1 MHNTVFGIG
10 KIQGKSLLNCSSTY
24 KIIGGGP
31 NLRWFNL
38 KCIMENQ
45 PDQNIIPKQ
54 YTGTSM
60 DALEEQISSST
71 EEAIALFKQASA
83 KLLSVND
90 WGKYAGMSNFQLMDP
105 HGIKA
110 ERNAEEGDYIRIDI
124 PGPGTSVGKGYD
136 WVRIQEIKNIE
147 ESELQILAITVR
159 PCAHPLE
166 IEGKTAHF
174 LKDTATSTF
183 VVKRYGLRITAE
195 EHGRNELPN
204 TETGSLYDKGRNFV
218 VGMAA
223 KLGLSYPQWKSL
235 VKGLLED

>member
-1 MHNTVFGIG
+1 
-10 KIQGKSLLNCSSTY
+10 
-24 KIIGGGP
+24 
-31 NLRWFNL
+31 
-38 KCIMENQ
+38 MENQ

-60 DALEEQISSST
+60 DALEERFCSSI
-71 EEAIALFKQASA
+71 EEATALFNRTAT
-83 KLLSVND
+83 KLLSIND
-90 WGKYAGMSNFQLMDP
+90 WDKYAGMSNFQLMDAW
-105 HGIKA
+105 GIKV
-110 ERNAEEGDYIRIDI
+110 ERTAEEGDFIRIDI
-124 PGPGTSVGKGYD
+124 PGPGTRAGRGYD

-147 ESELQILAITVR
+147 DGEYQILTITVR

-166 IEGKTAHF
+166 KDDKTAHF

-183 VVKRYGLRITAE
+183 VVKRNGLHITAE

-223 KLGLSYPQWKSL
+223 KLGLSYPQWKRL
-235 VKGLLED
+235 VKGLLQD

>member
-1 MHNTVFGIG
+1 
-10 KIQGKSLLNCSSTY
+10 
-24 KIIGGGP
+24 
-31 NLRWFNL
+31 
-38 KCIMENQ
+38 MEDQSN
-45 PDQNIIPKQ
+45 QNIIPKQ

-60 DALEEQISSST
+60 DALEEQFCSSV
-71 EEAIALFKQASA
+71 EEAITLFNRTSA

-110 ERNAEEGDYIRIDI
+110 ERTAEEGDFIRIDI
-124 PGPGTSVGKGYD
+124 PGPGTNVGKGYD

-147 ESELQILAITVR
+147 EGEYQVLAITVR

-166 IEGKTAHF
+166 TGGKTAHF

-183 VVKRYGLRITAE
+183 VVKRNGLHITAE

-204 TETGSLYDKGRNFV
+204 TETGSFYDKGRNFV

-235 VKGLLED
+235 VKGLLNN